1 MSRRGPAYP
10 CYRMPNVEGFSAL
23 PRRRLALFAL
33 LSAILISNIGNTV
46 ARLAV
51 PWYVLATTESPSRT
65 GLAAFFGTAPFVFGA
80 FFGGSVADR
89 LGFKRT
95 SVLADV
101 LSGLAVAAIPL
112 LASTVGLP
120 FPVLLVL
127 IAFGALFDSSGDT
140 ARSALILGLADEAQ
154 MSLERVNSLEE
165 VALRLPLLI
174 GPPIAGALIAVLDAS
189 RVLWLDAA
197 SFGLSA
203 LAVSLFVTVSGRTP
217 RGEFAVGYGDDLLQG
232 IRVVSKNQALL
243 TVVGLNALTGAML
256 APLASVLMPVYMRGI
271 GRTAL
276 DLGLLIAVVGVG
288 GLIGVG
294 TFYVAGHRIPRRLL
308 MSVGPLGLGGVAV
321 VLATVPP
328 YGVMVVAGFLG
339 GMAYGPFGPLLTTI
353 AAEQTPEPVRGRVF
367 GTLIALATVASP
379 VGVLLAGLALRV
391 VGVQPTIA
399 LIGAC
404 LLLLAGWT
412 ALTPKLRQ
420 LQPGYEPVHGRQ
432 GLSESA

>member
-1 MSRRGPAYP
+1 M
-10 CYRMPNVEGFSAL
+10 
-23 PRRRLALFAL
+23 FAL

-65 GLAAFFGTAPFVFGA
+65 GLAAFFGMAPLVFGA
-80 FFGGSVADR
+80 FFGGGVADR

-95 SVLADV
+95 SVLADL
-101 LSGLAVAAIPL
+101 LSGLSVAGIPL

-120 FPVLLVL
+120 FPVLLALVAL
-127 IAFGALFDSSGDT
+127 GALFDSTGDT
-140 ARSALILGLADEAQ
+140 ARSALILGLADESQ

-174 GPPIAGALIAVLDAS
+174 GPPIAGTLIAVLDVS
-189 RVLWLDAA
+189 SVLWLDAV

-203 LAVSLFVTVSGRTP
+203 LVVSLFVNVWGRTP
-217 RGEFAVGYGDDLLQG
+217 REAFALGYGDDLLQG
-232 IRVVSKNQALL
+232 LRVVSKNQVLL
-243 TVVGLNALTGAML
+243 AVVGLNALTSAML

-294 TFYVAGHRIPRRLL
+294 TFYIAGRRIPRRLL
-308 MSVGPLGLGGVAV
+308 VSVGPLGLGAVALA
-321 VLATVPP
+321 LATVPP
-328 YGVMVVAGFLG
+328 YGVMAVVGFLG
-339 GMAYGPFGPLLTTI
+339 GIAFGPFGPLLTTI

-379 VGVLLAGLALRV
+379 VGVLLAGLALHV

-399 LIGAC
+399 LIGLC
-404 LLLLAGWT
+404 MLLLAAWT
-412 ALTPKLRQ
+412 AITPKLRG
-420 LQPGYEPVHGRQ
+420 LRPGYEPVHGRQ